1 MNNFKVLF
9 ICSGCT
15 CRSPMAMYIA
25 NQKLKNLNLFN
36 VKVECKGLF
45 VEIDAQISYLALQAL
60 KTLNVPVEHEIV
72 PCEVSRFDIENSDLC
87 FTMTKEQKYIINSK
101 FNINVFAISEFVDV
115 SDVLDP
121 FGGSLEDYINTAN
134 ILNIAI
140 DKILKKLKEDYIS

>member
-1 MNNFKVLF
+1 MNSFKILF

-25 NQKLKNLNLFN
+25 NHKLKNLNLSN
-36 VKVECKGLF
+36 VEVYCKGLF
-45 VEIDAQISYLALQAL
+45 VEIDAHISYLALQAL
-60 KTLNVPVEHEIV
+60 KTLNVPIDYKII
-72 PCEVSRFDIENSDLC
+72 PCEISKFDIENSDLC
-87 FTMTKEQKYIINSK
+87 LTMTKEQKYIINSK
-101 FNINVFAISEFVDV
+101 FNINVPAISEFVDV

-140 DKILKKLKEDYIS
+140 DKILKKLKEDYII